1 MSFTMTTRWIDPT
14 LSLMDQPELDP
25 AWTEY
30 WRQMFIIADTE
41 TDSEDEEEEEE
52 EEEFGDEP
60 WEEGPQTPPLGPRP
74 PVWRRLVAIGGGLAI
89 SVDETDSEE
98 EEDEEWTLSSASS
111 VSTEYRE

>member
-1 MSFTMTTRWIDPT
+1 MTTRWIDPT

-30 WRQMFIIADTE
+30 WRQMFIIADIE
-41 TDSEDEEEEEE
+41 TDSEDEAE
-52 EEEFGDEP
+52 EEEFGDDEEELGDEP

-74 PVWRRLVAIGGGLAI
+74 PTWRRLVAIGGGLAM
-89 SVDETDSEE
+89 SVDETDSE

>member
-25 AWTEY
+25 AWNEY
-30 WRQMFIIADTE
+30 WRQMFIIANAE
-41 TDSEDEEEEEE
+41 TDSEAEAEEEVD
-52 EEEFGDEP
+52 FGDEE

-74 PVWRRLVAIGGGLAI
+74 RTWRRLVAIGGGLAI

-98 EEDEEWTLSSASS
+98 EDEEWTLSSASS